1 MMRKSLCFIAILLI
15 CPVVAIAQNPAP
27 AGAAAAGVTSTSS
40 GEVQQ
45 FQNIE
50 DTWDNAVNTRD
61 QFSLELVLSP
71 LYVGI
76 AASGDIT
83 TRNQEIADAISN
95 QDKTLHLEQ
104 KVITV
109 RVLGDIAVAN
119 GTYALHHKG
128 GSNQVDER
136 GVFTHVFERQH
147 NKWQC
152 VNSQR
157 TLVRAEEPGKGK
169 KKQSKPGEEP
179 FHIPLFSKGDKDK
192 Q

>member
-1 MMRKSLCFIAILLI
+1 MMHKSLCFIAVLLV

-27 AGAAAAGVTSTSS
+27 AGAQAAGVTSTST
-40 GEVQQ
+40 GEVEQ
-45 FQNIE
+45 FQKIE
-50 DTWDNAVNTRD
+50 ETWDNAVNTRD

-119 GTYALHHKG
+119 GTYALHHKV
-128 GSNQVDER
+128 GSNQVEER

>member
-1 MMRKSLCFIAILLI
+1 M
-15 CPVVAIAQNPAP
+15 AQNPAP
-27 AGAAAAGVTSTSS
+27 AGATPTGVTSTST

-50 DTWDNAVNTRD
+50 DTWDNAVNARD

-95 QDKTLHLEQ
+95 QDKTLHLDQ

-119 GTYALHHKG
+119 GTYALHHKA

-147 NKWQC
+147 SKWQC

-157 TLVRAEEPGKGK
+157 TLVREEGAGKGK

-179 FHIPLFSKGDKDK
+179 FHIPLFSRGDKNK

>member
-15 CPVVAIAQNPAP
+15 CPAVALAQNPAP
-27 AGAAAAGVTSTSS
+27 AGAAAAGVTSTST

-50 DTWDNAVNTRD
+50 DTWDNAVNARD

-128 GSNQVDER
+128 GSSQVDER

-157 TLVRAEEPGKGK
+157 TLVREDNPGKGK
-169 KKQSKPGEEP
+169 KKKSGQAEEP

>member
-1 MMRKSLCFIAILLI
+1 MMRKSLCFLASLLI
-15 CPVVAIAQNPAP
+15 CPVFAMAQNPAA
-27 AGAAAAGVTSTSS
+27 AGAPAGVTSTSS

-45 FQNIE
+45 FQKIE
-50 DTWDNAVNTRD
+50 DTWNSAVNTRD
-61 QFSLELVLSP
+61 QYSLELVLSP

-76 AASGDIT
+76 SASGNVT

-109 RVLGDIAVAN
+109 RVLGDTAVVN
-119 GTYALHHKG
+119 GTYTLHYKA
-128 GSNQVDER
+128 GSNEMDER

-147 NKWQC
+147 NAWLC

-157 TLVRAEEPGKGK
+157 TLVREEGSGKGK
-169 KKQSKPGEEP
+169 KKQAGKAEEP